1 MTPLNCAGQGCP
13 ERDGCKRYEHRQS
26 SSFIADGEKKIPV
39 FEWASYDVERALFDS
54 CAARIAVR
62 NKQ

>member
-1 MTPLNCAGQGCP
+1 MSALNCAGQHCP

-39 FEWASYDVERALFDS
+39 FEWASYDIERMALDS
-54 CAARIAVR
+54 CQARIALR
-62 NKQ
+62 NR